1 MADALPTTV
10 PPRKR
15 RFFRTLFR
23 ATLALLVL
31 LAALTW
37 FAPAIIARTDLLN
50 VVLAKAGADLNG
62 TVTAD
67 GASLSWF
74 GPVDLRGV
82 RVTDADGHAVLS
94 ADSVASSRTLYEL
107 VADRGDLGT
116 FTVANPT
123 IEVTVAGGTTNVETL
138 IAKYLADATPAKP
151 DRTPVKVELTNGTVV
166 LRDSATKTE
175 TALDGVSVS
184 LAMPKSRA
192 EAIAL
197 TASAETRAAAA
208 PGTLRAEA
216 SFLTGGTV
224 KLVAADFAVGHLA
237 PLLRRFD
244 ATTSAAGSLT
254 ADVTATWKTEEGK
267 PPALTVDGTASA
279 TGVRLAAAWLG
290 PDTLAL
296 ESISAPCKLSYA
308 NGVLVVEKS
317 NIACDVGTVEFAG
330 TLDPTADP
338 EALAN
343 QSGLHLKAR
352 LDVAKLAALMPKLL
366 RVKAGTEIRSGTVAV
381 DIASAAGKDGPKWTG
396 TVTASKLEATANGQ
410 PVVWES
416 PLAVAFTGRLRA
428 DKTPHF
434 DKLEI
439 RSDFLNVNARGE
451 LEAFDV
457 AARADLGTLAAKL
470 GEFADLGHWKLNG
483 AATVQVNA
491 ARQPAGGFTVKGSAT
506 CEKLLVADGTTLD
519 LREPNVFVN
528 YSAAAEREK
537 DGRIRLDT
545 ADVGVTAGTD
555 KLAVNLLKPVADARA
570 LSSGEASVTL
580 VGDLARWQ
588 SRLGRLIGLPP
599 DWTLGGNGTV
609 TGTVRFDTA
618 AYTVAPLALDLTDA
632 VFRMPK
638 VLDLNENRLI
648 AKTEELRYDR
658 ATKVVSFTA
667 TEITSATVGAT
678 VPKLQLLPL
687 AGGGYGLTGSAKVDV
702 RLERLQRALLV
713 RSPDGTDALSGLA
726 SGTVFLDASAADRYG
741 FTTDLTVANFAFG
754 PPAKPT
760 WAEPTLKLKADG
772 AFDTAADALTLK
784 TARVERDGLAVDAA
798 GSLSKLS
805 TLALANM
812 AGTITYDLAKVEPT
826 LKEYLGK
833 TAQVTGTGTKPFK
846 LTGELGGDLA
856 KLGGE
861 ATVGWQSVKAYGFD
875 VGAAEMGATLKDGT
889 VYMSPVEATFGGG
902 KVKLAPGMS
911 LRTGDRFLN
920 FAKGKVIDTAK
931 LTPAACADAIG
942 YALPAIANS
951 AQADGTFSF
960 DLDDSRIPF
969 AAPSAGTVRGRL
981 TVHQANV
988 SPGPMVSQVL
998 QLIGVKNATVTL
1010 ARDNVVPVE
1019 FKDGRVHHRDFTM
1032 TVDGVVIKTAGSVGV
1047 DGTVKMDVE
1056 VPLNGKLAALLPNN
1070 PRLREALSKQSL
1082 HIPVGGTLARPALD
1096 ANAYQNQLA
1105 KLIRDATKD
1114 AATGVVDDLLK
1125 KGANDFLKKGL
1136 DGLLPKK

>member
-1 MADALPTTV
+1 
-10 PPRKR
+10 
-15 RFFRTLFR
+15 
-23 ATLALLVL
+23 
-31 LAALTW
+31 
-37 FAPAIIARTDLLN
+37 LN
-50 VVLAKAGADLNG
+50 GALAKAGADLNG

-82 RVTDADGHAVLS
+82 KVTDSDGRAVLS

-107 VADRGDLGT
+107 LADRADLGT
-116 FTVANPT
+116 FTIANPK
-123 IEVTVAGGTTNVETL
+123 IEVAVAGGTTNVEKL
-138 IAKYLADATPAKP
+138 IEKYLSDATPAKP

-175 TALDGVSVS
+175 TTLDGVSVS

-192 EAIAL
+192 EAITL
-197 TASAETRAAAA
+197 TASAEGSDGAPAGKLGVDAA
-208 PGTLRAEA
+208 
-216 SFLTGGTV
+216 FLNGGTV
-224 KLVAADFAVGHLA
+224 ELVAASFPVGNLA

-254 ADVTATWKTEEGK
+254 SDITVTWKTDEGQ
-267 PPALTVDGTASA
+267 PSALTVDGTASA

-338 EALAN
+338 ESLAN
-343 QSGLHLKAR
+343 QTGLRLKVR
-352 LDVAKLAALMPKLL
+352 IDVAKLAALMPKLL
-366 RVKAGTEIRSGTVAV
+366 HIKAGTEIRSGTVTV
-381 DIASAAGKDGPKWTG
+381 DVSSTAGKDGPNWTG
-396 TVTASKLEATANGQ
+396 TVATSNLEATGNGQ
-410 PVVWES
+410 PIDWES

-439 RSDFLNVNARGE
+439 RSDFLNVNARGA

-470 GEFADLGHWKLNG
+470 GGFADLGNWKLNG
-483 AATVQVNA
+483 AATIQMNA
-491 ARQPAGGFTVKGSAT
+491 ARQPAGGFTVKGSVT
-506 CEKLLVADGTTLD
+506 CDNLLVADGATLD

-528 YSAAAEREK
+528 YAAAAEREK
-537 DGRIRLDT
+537 DGRVRLDT

-588 SRLGRLIGLPP
+588 SRLGRLIGLPHH
-599 DWTLGGNGTV
+599 WALGGNGTV
-609 TGTVRFDTA
+609 TGTVRFNAA

-638 VLDLNENRLI
+638 MVDLNENRLI

-658 ATKVVSFTA
+658 ATKVVSFTT

-678 VPKLQLLPL
+678 IPKLALLPL
-687 AGGGYGLTGSAKVDV
+687 AGGVYGLTGTAAVRT
-702 RLERLQRALLV
+702 RLELLQKMLLLGSADNSYAV
-713 RSPDGTDALSGLA
+713 SGLA
-726 SGTVFLDASAADRYG
+726 VGKVSIDASTADRYG
-741 FTTDLTVANFAFG
+741 FVADLTVTNFAFG
-754 PPAKPT
+754 PPANPT

-772 AFDTAADALTLK
+772 AFDTAADTLSFK
-784 TARVERDGLAVDAA
+784 IARVERDGLAVDAT
-798 GSLSKLS
+798 GSLAKLS
-805 TLALANM
+805 TVALADV
-812 AGTITYDLAKVEPT
+812 AGTVTYDLAKVEPT
-826 LKEYLGK
+826 LKEHLGK
-833 TAQVTGTGTKPFK
+833 TAQVAGKGTKPFK
-846 LTGELGGDLA
+846 LTGELGSDLA

-875 VGAAEMGATLKDGT
+875 VGAAEMGATLKDGM
-889 VYMSPVEATFGGG
+889 VYMSPVEATFGGS

-920 FAKGKVIDTAK
+920 FAKGKVIDSAK

-942 YALPAIANS
+942 YVLPAIANS

-969 AAPSAGTVRGRL
+969 AAPSAWTASGRL

-1082 HIPVGGTLARPALD
+1082 HIPVGGTLTRPALD
-1096 ANAYQNQLA
+1096 ANAYRNQLA

-1114 AATGVVDDLLK
+1114 AATGVVEDLLK
-1125 KGANDFLKKGL
+1125 KGANDFMKKGL
-1136 DGLLPKK
+1136 DGLLPKKQ